1 MVEWLKELKNGVE
14 NEVREQGDMIML
26 RNNQDEKRLDSLVD
40 FTVIF
45 LLSQDRILGV
55 WVGEAMR
62 GRGLISN
69 VVQER
74 GGFIIW

>member
-1 MVEWLKELKNGVE
+1 MMKELKNGVE

-26 RNNQDEKRLDSLVD
+26 RNKQDEKRLDSLVD

-55 WVGEAMR
+55 WVG
-62 GRGLISN
+62 
-69 VVQER
+69 
-74 GGFIIW
+74 